1 MKEFIFETVHWISLV
16 IGLLGITI
24 ILIGALR
31 GAWEYVKKCKTHRYP
46 HVRATVGSHLI
57 LGLDFLVG
65 KDIIDT
71 ILLDKGE
78 QFWVDLAGLFS
89 VVIIRIIL
97 TYFLSKELKD
107 LGEV

>member
-1 MKEFIFETVHWISLV
+1 MILESVRWMSLG
-16 IGLLGITI
+16 IGLMGISI

-31 GAWEYVKKCKTHRYP
+31 GAWEYFAEYHTKRYP
-46 HVRATVGSHLI
+46 HVRATLGSHLI

-71 ILLDKGE
+71 ILLDKKDE
-78 QFWVDLAGLFS
+78 FWLDLAGLFT

-107 LGEV
+107 LGKDNI